1 MMTEIITYLFIA
13 IVFALIGLFI
23 GKLLSKLNFEKDK
36 TALEKEKSTLEER
49 LILLQQSKENTEN
62 NFIESQIVLKNNQL
76 EKEKLITTNARQDSE
91 IQNLQI
97 KLTENKGE
105 VEKLNE
111 KFTKEFENL
120 ATKILDENSTKFKTQ
135 NKESISAILNPLKEK
150 IEGFEKKVTETQEKS
165 IGMHSALREQLG
177 HLKDLNLQ
185 MSKEAINLTKALK
198 GDNKTQGDWGETQ
211 LEILLEKAKLTKG
224 IHYSTQGGFRD
235 NEGKV
240 KKPDFIINLPDNR
253 HLIVDSKVSLTA
265 YESYF
270 SSENEIEKE
279 AFLSKH
285 IKSIRDHFKD
295 LSSKKYDT
303 LYEINSPDYV
313 LMFVPIEPAL
323 MIALNKV
330 NDLYLEALDKNIV
343 LVSTSTLLATLST
356 VSSMWRQENQ
366 KNNVLEISKQ
376 AGALYDQFV
385 NLTEDLIK
393 VGNQLKTV
401 QGSYDS
407 SMKKLTGRGNLIKK
421 VENIK
426 QLGVNTSKKIHQS
439 LLDRANDL
447 D

>member
-23 GKLLSKLNFEKDK
+23 GKLRSKLNFEKDK

-62 NFIESQIVLKNNQL
+62 NFIESQIALKNNQL

-135 NKESISAILNPLKEK
+135 NRESISAILNPLKEK

-426 QLGVNTSKKIHQS
+426 QLGVNTSKKINQS

>member
-1 MMTEIITYLFIA
+1 MMNEIFIYFLVGIIFAA
-13 IVFALIGLFI
+13 IGFYI
-23 GKLLSKLNFEKDK
+23 GKLLTKLGS
-36 TALEKEKSTLEER
+36 EKEKATLEER
-49 LILLQQSKENTEN
+49 ASLIAQSKEIVDNNYIELQKQLLKIQEEKAALSTLNTRLDAELEN
-62 NFIESQIVLKNNQL
+62 
-76 EKEKLITTNARQDSE
+76 T
-91 IQNLQI
+91 QI
-97 KLTENKGE
+97 KLEDKVKD

-111 KFTKEFENL
+111 KFSKEFENL
-120 ATKILDENSTKFKTQ
+120 ANKILDENSTKFKAQ

-150 IEGFEKKVTETQEKS
+150 IEGFEKKVTESQEKS
-165 IGMHSALREQLG
+165 VGMHAALREQLG

-224 IHYSTQGGFRD
+224 IHFNTQGGYRD
-235 NEGKV
+235 DDGRL

-253 HLIVDSKVSLTA
+253 HLIIDSKVSLTA

-270 SSENEIEKE
+270 SAEKE
-279 AFLSKH
+279 VDKDLFLKKH
-285 IKSIRDHFKD
+285 IDSIRSHFKD
-295 LSSKKYDT
+295 LSAKKYDA

-330 NDLYLEALDKNIV
+330 NNLYLEALDKNIV

-366 KNNVLEISKQ
+366 KKNVLEISKQ

-385 NLTEDLIK
+385 NLTDDLIK

-407 SMKKLTGRGNLIKK
+407 SMKKLTGQGNLIKK

-426 QLGVNTSKKIHQS
+426 QLGVNTSKKINQN
-439 LLDRANDL
+439 LLDRASDL

>member
-13 IVFALIGLFI
+13 IVFALIGLFT

-62 NFIESQIVLKNNQL
+62 NFIESQIALKNNQL

-135 NKESISAILNPLKEK
+135 NRESISAILNPLKEK

-426 QLGVNTSKKIHQS
+426 QLGVNTSKKINQS

>member
-23 GKLLSKLNFEKDK
+23 GKLRSKLNFEKDK

-62 NFIESQIVLKNNQL
+62 NFIESQIALKNNQT
-76 EKEKLITTNARQDSE
+76 EKEKLITTNARQGSE

-97 KLTENKGE
+97 KLTENKAE

-240 KKPDFIINLPDNR
+240 KKPDFIINLPDKR

-426 QLGVNTSKKIHQS
+426 QLGVNTSKKINQS

>member
-1 MMTEIITYLFIA
+1 MNDLIIYLLIA
-13 IVFALIGLFI
+13 VIFALIGLFI
-23 GKLLSKLNFEKDK
+23 GKLLSKLNFEKEN
-36 TALEKEKSTLEER
+36 TTIEKEKATLEER
-49 LILLQQSKENTEN
+49 LILLQQSKEITEN
-62 NFIESQIVLKNNQL
+62 NFTASQVALKEKQQ
-76 EKEKLITTNARQDSE
+76 EKENLITTNTRQDAE
-91 IQNLQI
+91 IHNLQQ
-97 KLTENKGE
+97 KLVENKGE

-120 ATKILDENSTKFKTQ
+120 ATRILDENSTKFKNQ

-235 NEGKV
+235 DEGKV

-265 YESYF
+265 YEGYF

-366 KNNVLEISKQ
+366 KKNVLEISKQ

-421 VENIK
+421 VESIK
-426 QLGVNTSKKIHQS
+426 QLGVSTSKSIHQN
-439 LLDRANDL
+439 LLDRASDA

>member
-1 MMTEIITYLFIA
+1 MMTEIFTYLLIA
-13 IVFALIGLFI
+13 VLFTLIGLFI
-23 GKLLSKLNFEKDK
+23 GKLLSKLTFEKEN
-36 TALEKEKSTLEER
+36 TTTEKEKATLEER
-49 LILLQQSKENTEN
+49 LILLQQSKETTEN
-62 NFIESQIVLKNNQL
+62 NFIASQVALKEKQQ
-76 EKEKLITTNARQDSE
+76 EKETLITSNTRQDAE
-91 IQNLQI
+91 IRNLQQ
-97 KLTENKGE
+97 KLVENKSE

-120 ATKILDENSTKFKTQ
+120 ATRILDENSTKFKNQ

-224 IHYSTQGGFRD
+224 IHFSTQGGFRD
-235 NEGKV
+235 DEGKV

-265 YESYF
+265 YEGYF
-270 SSENEIEKE
+270 SSESEIEKE

-295 LSSKKYDT
+295 LSAKKYDA

-366 KNNVLEISKQ
+366 KKNVLEISKQ

-426 QLGVNTSKKIHQS
+426 QLGVSTSKSIHQN
-439 LLDRANDL
+439 LLDRASDT

>member
-13 IVFALIGLFI
+13 IVFALIGMFI

-36 TALEKEKSTLEER
+36 TTLEKEKSTLEER

-62 NFIESQIVLKNNQL
+62 NFIESQIALKNNQL

-270 SSENEIEKE
+270 SSENEIEKDI
-279 AFLSKH
+279 FLSKH

-426 QLGVNTSKKIHQS
+426 QLGVNTSKKINQS

>member
-23 GKLLSKLNFEKDK
+23 GKLRSKLNFEKDK

-426 QLGVNTSKKIHQS
+426 QLGVNTSKKINQS

>member
-23 GKLLSKLNFEKDK
+23 GKLSSKLNFEKDK

-62 NFIESQIVLKNNQL
+62 NFIESQITLKNNQL
-76 EKEKLITTNARQDSE
+76 AKEKLITTNARQDSE

-97 KLTENKGE
+97 KLTENKAE

-240 KKPDFIINLPDNR
+240 KKPDFIINLPDKR

-295 LSSKKYDT
+295 LSSKKYDA

-426 QLGVNTSKKIHQS
+426 QLGVNTSKKINQS
-439 LLDRANDL
+439 LLDRANDS

>member
-13 IVFALIGLFI
+13 IVFALIGIFI

-36 TALEKEKSTLEER
+36 TTLEKEKSTLEER

-62 NFIESQIVLKNNQL
+62 NFIESQIALKNNQL

-407 SMKKLTGRGNLIKK
+407 SMKKLTGKGNLIKK

-426 QLGVNTSKKIHQS
+426 QLGVNTSKKINQS

>member
-1 MMTEIITYLFIA
+1 MTEIITYFFIA
-13 IVFALIGLFI
+13 IVSALIGLFI

-62 NFIESQIVLKNNQL
+62 NFIESQIALKNNQL
-76 EKEKLITTNARQDSE
+76 EKEKLITTHARQDSE
-91 IQNLQI
+91 IKNLQI

>member
-1 MMTEIITYLFIA
+1 MMNDLIIYFLIALTFSFIG
-13 IVFALIGLFI
+13 IFI
-23 GKLLSKLNFEKDK
+23 GKLLAKLNFEKEK
-36 TALEKEKSTLEER
+36 TVVEKEKSTLEER
-49 LILLQQSKENTEN
+49 VALLQQSKDMIEN
-62 NFIESQIVLKNNQL
+62 NYIELQKELKSNQQ
-76 EKEKLITTNARQDSE
+76 EKEHLITVNTRQESE
-91 IQNLQI
+91 NKNLQL
-97 KLTENKGE
+97 KLDEHKVE
-105 VEKLNE
+105 VEKLHE

-120 ATKILDENSTKFKTQ
+120 ATKILDDNSTKFKTQ

-235 NEGKV
+235 DEGKI

-265 YESYF
+265 YEGYF
-270 SSENEIEKE
+270 SAENEIEKE

-426 QLGVNTSKKIHQS
+426 QLGVNTSKKINQN

>member
-1 MMTEIITYLFIA
+1 MMTEIFTYLLIA
-13 IVFALIGLFI
+13 VIFALIGLFI
-23 GKLLSKLNFEKDK
+23 GKLLSKLNFEKEN
-36 TALEKEKSTLEER
+36 TTTEKEKATLEER
-49 LILLQQSKENTEN
+49 LILLQQSKEITEN
-62 NFIESQIVLKNNQL
+62 NFTASQVALKEKQR
-76 EKEKLITTNARQDSE
+76 EKENLITTNTRQDAE
-91 IQNLQI
+91 IHNLQQ
-97 KLTENKGE
+97 KLVENKGE

-120 ATKILDENSTKFKTQ
+120 ATRILDENSTKFKNQ

-235 NEGKV
+235 DEGKV

-265 YESYF
+265 YEGYF

-295 LSSKKYDT
+295 LSSKKYDA

-366 KNNVLEISKQ
+366 KKNVLEISKQ

-421 VENIK
+421 VESIK
-426 QLGVNTSKKIHQS
+426 QLGVSTSKSIHQN
-439 LLDRANDL
+439 LLDRASDA

>member
-62 NFIESQIVLKNNQL
+62 NFIESQIALKNNQL

-240 KKPDFIINLPDNR
+240 KKPDFIINLPDKR

-426 QLGVNTSKKIHQS
+426 QLGVNTSKKINQS

>member
-1 MMTEIITYLFIA
+1 MMNEIFIYFLVGIIFAA
-13 IVFALIGLFI
+13 IGFYI
-23 GKLLSKLNFEKDK
+23 GKLLTKLGS
-36 TALEKEKSTLEER
+36 EKEKATLEER
-49 LILLQQSKENTEN
+49 ASLIAQSKEIVDNNYIELQKQLLKIQEEKAALSTLNTRLDAELEN
-62 NFIESQIVLKNNQL
+62 
-76 EKEKLITTNARQDSE
+76 T
-91 IQNLQI
+91 QI
-97 KLTENKGE
+97 KLEDRVKD

-111 KFTKEFENL
+111 KFSKEFENL
-120 ATKILDENSTKFKTQ
+120 ANKILDENSTKFKAQ

-150 IEGFEKKVTETQEKS
+150 IEGFEKKVTESQEKS
-165 IGMHSALREQLG
+165 VGMHAALREQLG

-224 IHYSTQGGFRD
+224 IHFNTQGGYRD
-235 NEGKV
+235 GDGRL

-253 HLIVDSKVSLTA
+253 HLIIDSKVSLTA

-270 SSENEIEKE
+270 SAEKE
-279 AFLSKH
+279 VDKDLFLKKH
-285 IKSIRDHFKD
+285 IDSIRSHFKD
-295 LSSKKYDT
+295 LSAKKYDA

-330 NDLYLEALDKNIV
+330 NNLYLEALDKNIV

-366 KNNVLEISKQ
+366 KKNVLEISKQ

-385 NLTEDLIK
+385 NLTDDLIK

-407 SMKKLTGRGNLIKK
+407 SMKKLTGQGNLIKK

-426 QLGVNTSKKIHQS
+426 QLGVNTSKKINQN
-439 LLDRANDL
+439 LLDRASDL

>member
-13 IVFALIGLFI
+13 IVFALIGMFI

-36 TALEKEKSTLEER
+36 TTLEKEKSTLEER
-49 LILLQQSKENTEN
+49 LILLQQSKENIEN

-407 SMKKLTGRGNLIKK
+407 SMKKLTGKGNLIKK

-426 QLGVNTSKKIHQS
+426 QLGVNTSKKINQS

>member
-1 MMTEIITYLFIA
+1 MMTEIIIYLFIA
-13 IVFALIGLFI
+13 IVFALIGMFI

-62 NFIESQIVLKNNQL
+62 NFIESQIALKNNQL

-407 SMKKLTGRGNLIKK
+407 SMKKLTGKGNLIKK

-426 QLGVNTSKKIHQS
+426 QLGVNTSKKINQS

>member
-1 MMTEIITYLFIA
+1 MMTEIITYFFIA

-62 NFIESQIVLKNNQL
+62 NFIESQIALKNNQL
-76 EKEKLITTNARQDSE
+76 EKEKLITTHARQDSE
-91 IQNLQI
+91 IKNLQI

-150 IEGFEKKVTETQEKS
+150 IEGGEKKVTETQEKS

-295 LSSKKYDT
+295 LSSKKYDS

-366 KNNVLEISKQ
+366 KNNVLEIWKQ

>member
-13 IVFALIGLFI
+13 IVFALIGMFI

-36 TALEKEKSTLEER
+36 TTLEKEKSTLEER

-62 NFIESQIVLKNNQL
+62 NFIESQIALKNNQL

-376 AGALYDQFV
+376 AGALYDQCV

-426 QLGVNTSKKIHQS
+426 QLGVNTSKKINQS

>member
-1 MMTEIITYLFIA
+1 MMNEIFIYFLVGIIFAA
-13 IVFALIGLFI
+13 IGFYI
-23 GKLLSKLNFEKDK
+23 GKLLTKLGS
-36 TALEKEKSTLEER
+36 EKEKATLEER
-49 LILLQQSKENTEN
+49 ASLIAQSKEIVDNNYIELQKQLLKIQEEKAALSTLNTRLDAELEN
-62 NFIESQIVLKNNQL
+62 
-76 EKEKLITTNARQDSE
+76 T
-91 IQNLQI
+91 QI
-97 KLTENKGE
+97 KLEDKVKD

-111 KFTKEFENL
+111 KFSKEFENL
-120 ATKILDENSTKFKTQ
+120 ANKILDENSTKFKAQ

-150 IEGFEKKVTETQEKS
+150 IEGFEKKVTESQEKS
-165 IGMHSALREQLG
+165 VGMHAALREQLG

-224 IHYSTQGGFRD
+224 IHFNTQGGYRD
-235 NEGKV
+235 DDGRL

-253 HLIVDSKVSLTA
+253 HLIIDSKVSLTA

-270 SSENEIEKE
+270 SAEKE
-279 AFLSKH
+279 VDKDLFLKKH
-285 IKSIRDHFKD
+285 IDSIRSHFKD
-295 LSSKKYDT
+295 LSAKKYDA

-330 NDLYLEALDKNIV
+330 NNLYLEALDKNIV

-366 KNNVLEISKQ
+366 KKNVLEISKQ

-385 NLTEDLIK
+385 NLTDDLIK

-407 SMKKLTGRGNLIKK
+407 SMKKLTGKGNLIKK

-426 QLGVNTSKKIHQS
+426 QLGVNTSKKINQN
-439 LLDRANDL
+439 LLDRASDL

>member
-62 NFIESQIVLKNNQL
+62 NFIESQIALKNNQL
-76 EKEKLITTNARQDSE
+76 EKEKLITTNARQGSE

-426 QLGVNTSKKIHQS
+426 QLGVNTSKKINQS

>member
-1 MMTEIITYLFIA
+1 MMTEIFTYLLIA
-13 IVFALIGLFI
+13 VIFALIGLFI
-23 GKLLSKLNFEKDK
+23 GKLLSKLNFEKEN
-36 TALEKEKSTLEER
+36 TTTEKEKATLEER
-49 LILLQQSKENTEN
+49 LILLQQSKEITEN
-62 NFIESQIVLKNNQL
+62 NFTASQVALKEKQQ
-76 EKEKLITTNARQDSE
+76 EKENLITTNTRQDAE
-91 IQNLQI
+91 IHNLQQ
-97 KLTENKGE
+97 KLVENKGE

-120 ATKILDENSTKFKTQ
+120 ATRILDENSTKFKNQ

-235 NEGKV
+235 DEGKV

-265 YESYF
+265 YEGYF

-366 KNNVLEISKQ
+366 KKNVLEISKQ

-426 QLGVNTSKKIHQS
+426 QLGVSTSKSIHQN
-439 LLDRANDL
+439 LLDRASDA

>member
-23 GKLLSKLNFEKDK
+23 GKLLSKVNFEKEK

-62 NFIESQIVLKNNQL
+62 NFIESQIALKNNQL

-97 KLTENKGE
+97 KLIENKGE

-177 HLKDLNLQ
+177 HLKELNLQ

-426 QLGVNTSKKIHQS
+426 QLGVNTSKKINQS
-439 LLDRANDL
+439 LLDRANDF